1 LKQRRFVLC
10 GRILVRRF
18 SLVPRSSLKSA
29 LGAVEPLPSPK
40 PVILC
45 IEDNLLYLTL
55 RKAVLEQ
62 EGYDVIGVTTA
73 SDALKALREAPI
85 CAIIADH
92 MLRGTSGTN
101 LAKKMKAVKPQV
113 PIVLFSGT
121 VPEKLQ
127 NIDVYL
133 NKGEPTAEFLKIVRS
148 VVDRYRS

>member
-1 LKQRRFVLC
+1 M
-10 GRILVRRF
+10 
-18 SLVPRSSLKSA
+18 PRTSLKSI
-29 LGAVEPLPSPK
+29 LGAVQPQPSPK

-45 IEDNLLYLTL
+45 IEDNPIYLTL

-62 EGYDVIGVTTA
+62 EGYDVIGVTTT

-92 MLRGTSGTN
+92 MLHGTSGTK
-101 LAKKMKAVKPQV
+101 LARKMKAVKPQV
-113 PIVLFSGT
+113 PIILFSGT
-121 VPEKLQ
+121 VPEKLH

-133 NKGEPTAEFLKIVRS
+133 NKGEPTAEVLKVVRS